1 MGSISPSEISDVV
14 RRADCLYS
22 EDEVELAID
31 NIANRITAK
40 LASTDP
46 VLLCVMNGGLILTG
60 KLASRL
66 RFPLNIDYV
75 HATRYR
81 GKTSGAD
88 LQWKKKPSLKLIGRV
103 VIVIDDIFDEGA
115 TLGSVV
121 EYCKKQ
127 GADKVLTVVLVN
139 KLHDHKLADIK
150 CDFIGLEVE
159 DRYLYGYGM
168 DYKGYLRNAPGIF
181 AVADS
186 DK

>member
-1 MGSISPSEISDVV
+1 MGNISPNEISAVAQ
-14 RRADCLYS
+14 RADCLYS
-22 EDEVELAID
+22 EEEVELAID
-31 NIANRITAK
+31 NIATRISAQ
-40 LASTDP
+40 LASANP
-46 VLLCVMNGGLILTG
+46 ILLCVMNGALILTA

-66 RFPLNIDYV
+66 QFPLNIDYV
-75 HATRYR
+75 HVTRYR
-81 GKTSGAD
+81 DKTSGSH
-88 LQWKKKPSLKLIGRV
+88 LQWEKEPSLELIGRV

-139 KLHDHKLADIK
+139 KLHDHKLVDIK
-150 CDFIGLEVE
+150 CDFIGLEIE

-168 DYKGYLRNAPGIF
+168 DYKGYLRNATGIY